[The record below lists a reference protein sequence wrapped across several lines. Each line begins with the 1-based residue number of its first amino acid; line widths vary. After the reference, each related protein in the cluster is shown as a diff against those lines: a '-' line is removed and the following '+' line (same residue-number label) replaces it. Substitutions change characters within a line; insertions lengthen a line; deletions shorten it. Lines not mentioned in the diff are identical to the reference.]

1 MIHEYIW
8 GTEDW
13 IYEDKDILIK
23 RIDARNKLSVQVHPD
38 DAYAKAHGLDN
49 GKTECW
55 YIVDCREGAFL
66 YCGVDKSSGI
76 DKELF
81 AKAVA
86 DGTIERYLNK
96 IYVRPGDFIFI
107 PAGAVHAIGAGIKL
121 IEVQQD
127 SKTTYRLY
135 DYKRVDEDSN
145 ERELHVEQGLE
156 CTDLDSPCG
165 LYELPFSCEYFSVDV
180 KSEYLNIGFSDN
192 MLSVP
197 LR

>member
-1 MIHEYIW
+1 MVHEYIW

-13 IYEDKDILIK
+13 IYEDKNILIK
-23 RIDARNKLSVQVHPD
+23 RIDAKAKLSVQVHPD
-38 DAYAKAHGLDN
+38 DVYAKAHGLDN

-55 YIVDCREGAFL
+55 YIVDCDEGAFL
-66 YCGVDKSSGI
+66 YCGVDKASGI

-81 AKAVA
+81 AKAVE
-86 DGTIERYLNK
+86 DGTIEKYLQK

-135 DYKRVDEDSN
+135 DYKRVGADGR
-145 ERELHVEQGLE
+145 ERELHVEEGLE
-156 CTDLDSPCG
+156 CADLESPCG
-165 LYELPFSCEYFSVDV
+165 RYALPFSCPFFSIEECGDFLRV
-180 KSEYLNIGFSDN
+180 KFKETS
-192 MLSVP
+192 LSVP